1 MQAIILAA
9 GMGKRL
15 KELTKDNTKCMVAV
29 NGETLIKRALR
40 QLDGLGLK
48 QIVLVVGYKG
58 EKLTSYVNT
67 LQCRTPIVY
76 VDNPIYDKTN
86 NIYSLY
92 LAKDYLLEDDTLLL
106 ESDLILEDGILE
118 RMVDNTAPN
127 LVLATKYESWMDGT
141 VVTIDE
147 NGDIIRFLDKK
158 QFQFCHTNTY
168 YKTVN
173 IYKFSKTFS
182 QSHYV
187 PFLEVYS
194 KALGNNEYYEQV
206 LKVIALLDNPGL
218 KAMVLKKEK
227 WYEIDDVQDL
237 DIAETLF
244 EPDGAKRFDRFNSRY
259 GGYWRYPGMLDY
271 CYLVNPYY
279 PSPKMVEEMQAS
291 FDVLLRQYPSGQQV
305 NNLLAANYYGLR
317 REQVMVGNGA
327 AELIK
332 ALVENTQGTIGMVSP
347 SFDEYRNRAKPEQL
361 SIFTPDTKDFSYS
374 ADDLISFFGDKH
386 LSMLLLINPDNPS
399 GNFIPTS
406 EVLRVA
412 AWCKEREILFVLDE
426 SFSDFADTREPA
438 TLLDQAILKQYDNL
452 VVIKS
457 ISKSFG
463 VPGIRL
469 GVLASTNTDV
479 LTMIGKE
486 VSIWNINSFGEF
498 FMQIW
503 GKYRSSYAQAL
514 VSLKETRKNL
524 SKSLESVGWLRVIPS
539 EANYLMCELK
549 EGMSSHDLAVHL
561 LEKHNILIKDL
572 STKRGIAPRQCIR
585 LAVRDEEDNATLIKA
600 LEEYDVR

>member
-15 KELTKDNTKCMVAV
+15 KELTKDNTKCMVKV
-29 NGETLIKRALR
+29 NGETLVERALG

-48 QIVLVVGYKG
+48 QIVLVVGYEGK
-58 EKLTSYVNT
+58 KLISYVDT
-67 LQCRTPIVY
+67 LKCKTPIVY

-118 RMVDNTAPN
+118 RMVASNAAN
-127 LVLATKYESWMDGT
+127 LVLAAKYESWMDGT

-147 NGDIIRFLDKK
+147 NGDITGFLDKK
-158 QFQFCHTNTY
+158 QFKFCNTDTY

-182 QSHYV
+182 QTHYV
-187 PFLEVYS
+187 PFLEAYS

-218 KAMVLKKEK
+218 KAMVLEREK

-244 EPDGAKRFDRFNSRY
+244 EPDAAKRFDRFNSRY

-279 PSPKMVEEMQAS
+279 PTQKMVEEMQAS
-291 FDVLLRQYPSGQQV
+291 FDVLLRQYPSGQRV
-305 NNLLAANYYGLR
+305 NNLLVANYYGLK

-327 AELIK
+327 AEIIK
-332 ALVENTQGTIGMVSP
+332 ALVENTTGTIGMVSP
-347 SFDEYRNRAKPEQL
+347 SFDEYRNRARSEQL
-361 SIFTPDTKDFSYS
+361 KIFTPENTDFSYT
-374 ADDLISFFGDKH
+374 ADDLITFFGGEK

-399 GNFIPTS
+399 GNFIPIVD
-406 EVLRVA
+406 VLRLA
-412 AWCKEREILFVLDE
+412 QWCKERSIIFVLDE
-426 SFSDFADTREPA
+426 SFVDFADTAEPSS
-438 TLLDQAILKQYDNL
+438 LLDQEVLKRYDNL

-463 VPGIRL
+463 VPGLRL
-469 GVLASTNTDV
+469 GVLASTNADV
-479 LTMIGKE
+479 LSMIGKE
-486 VSIWNINSFGEF
+486 LAIWNINSFGEF

-503 GKYRSSYAQAL
+503 GKYRSSYTHAL
-514 VSLKETRKNL
+514 TSLKEARKNL
-524 SKSLESVGWLRVIPS
+524 VASLQRLGWMHVMPS

-549 EGMSSHDLAVHL
+549 DGMSANDLAVHL
-561 LEKHNILIKDL
+561 LEDHNILIKDL

-585 LAVRDEEDNATLIKA
+585 LAVRDEEDNKKLIKA
-600 LEEYDVR
+600 LKEYGR